1 MSGSI
6 HVDTAALRAAAGHL
20 DVLFDDASSQLST
33 TDAALADSGA
43 AWPEAAGDAF
53 GRFTSYLDDRRELL
67 QRTVAEMS
75 TNLAECARLYDT
87 QDGATAERLDAVAP
101 ATSLDL

>member
-6 HVDTAALRAAAGHL
+6 HVDTAALRVAAGQL
-20 DVLFDDASSQLST
+20 DVLFDDASAQLNT

-43 AWPEAAGDAF
+43 AWPEAAGGAF
-53 GRFTSYLDDRRELL
+53 ARFTSYLDDRRELL

-75 TNLAECARLYDT
+75 TNLTECARRYNT
-87 QDGATAERLDAVAP
+87 QDGATAERLDAIAP

>member
-6 HVDTAALRAAAGHL
+6 HVDTAALRAAAGQL
-20 DVLFDDASSQLST
+20 DVLFDDASSQLNT

-53 GRFTSYLDDRRELL
+53 GRFTSYLDYRRELL
-67 QRTVAEMS
+67 QRTLAEMS
-75 TNLAECARLYDT
+75 AALVECARRYDT
-87 QDGATAERLDAVAP
+87 QDAATAERLHAVAP

>member
-6 HVDTAALRAAAGHL
+6 HVDTAALRAAAGQL
-20 DVLFDDASSQLST
+20 DVLFDDASSQLNT
-33 TDAALADSGA
+33 IDAALADSGA
-43 AWPEAAGDAF
+43 AWPEAAEAAF

-75 TNLAECARLYDT
+75 TNLVECARRYDA
-87 QDGATAERLDAVAP
+87 QDGATAGHLDAVAP

>member
-6 HVDTAALRAAAGHL
+6 HVDTAALRVAAGQL
-20 DVLFDDASSQLST
+20 DVLFDDASAQLNT

-43 AWPEAAGDAF
+43 AWPEAAGGAF
-53 GRFTSYLDDRRELL
+53 ARFTSYLDDRRELL
-67 QRTVAEMS
+67 QQSVAEMS
-75 TNLAECARLYDT
+75 TNHVECARRYDA
-87 QDGATAERLDAVAP
+87 QDKATAGHLDEVAP

>member
-6 HVDTAALRAAAGHL
+6 HVDTAALRAAAGQL
-20 DVLFDDASSQLST
+20 DVLFDDASSQLNT

-43 AWPEAAGDAF
+43 AWPEAAGVAF

-75 TNLAECARLYDT
+75 ASLAESARRYDT
-87 QDGATAERLDAVAP
+87 QDGTTAGHLDAVAQ

>member
-6 HVDTAALRAAAGHL
+6 HVDTAALRAAAGKL
-20 DVLFDDASSQLST
+20 DVLFDDASSQLNT

-43 AWPEAAGDAF
+43 AWPEAAGAAF

-67 QRTVAEMS
+67 QQSVAEMS
-75 TNLAECARLYDT
+75 TSLDECARRYDT
-87 QDGATAERLDAVAP
+87 QDGAIAGHLDAVP
-101 ATSLDL
+101 PVTSLNL